1 MHCRL
6 ALEQNGLGIGH
17 AEAGCGLTAGVLR
30 QADHDVIMR
39 EVVSARI
46 VLSESITAWCCCSSF
61 EDSQGSPGR
70 NDCAAAG
77 LNLFG
82 GAAMKLHAIALAV
95 MISLGPSLVLAQGS
109 GGGGGTGSGSAA
121 GSPSA
126 GSAGAGTL
134 GTSGVPP
141 GPANSAGLNNTGN
154 DPSGSG
160 NTPRFNPGSTTGI
173 ARPAPGTPSSGDTRN
188 PTSPRGTNTLG
199 TAKGSGVGG
208 GGSLRSNGTRMPGA
222 GEPTVTS
229 QQDSDN
235 LINAENRKLNHA
247 LNSICRGC

>member
-1 MHCRL
+1 
-6 ALEQNGLGIGH
+6 
-17 AEAGCGLTAGVLR
+17 LR
-30 QADHDVIMR
+30 QADHDGIMR
-39 EVVSARI
+39 KVVSVRI
-46 VLSESITAWCCCSSF
+46 VLSESIAARCRCPSF

-82 GAAMKLHAIALAV
+82 GAAMKLHAIALAM
-95 MISLGPSLVLAQGS
+95 MIGLGPSLVLAQGS
-109 GGGGGTGSGSAA
+109 GGGGTGGGGSGSAA

-160 NTPRFNPGSTTGI
+160 NRPRFNPGSTTGI
-173 ARPAPGTPSSGDTRN
+173 AGPAPGTPSSGDTRN

-199 TAKGSGVGG
+199 AAKGSGIGG

-229 QQDSDN
+229 QEDSDN